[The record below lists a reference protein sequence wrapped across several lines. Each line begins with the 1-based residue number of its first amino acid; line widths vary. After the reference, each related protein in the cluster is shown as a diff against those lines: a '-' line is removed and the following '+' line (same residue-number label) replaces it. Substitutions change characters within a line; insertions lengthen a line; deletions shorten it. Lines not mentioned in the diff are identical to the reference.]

1 MCIDEAE
8 EKIYLFG
15 GYDGRRSLDDFWVY
29 DIREARWTVISHS
42 VSEEKNGPGPRACH
56 KMVFNPANG
65 CIYMLGRL
73 ADQDFGENVGVG
85 NTNISGAASIV
96 NVAAASSTS
105 SPDGSRG
112 SENGG
117 TPSNNNNNNAATA
130 SVPVG
135 TTTSTTPPA
144 PPPLAEFVQGT
155 GQVQSAWRNRRS
167 VGVGTPGTVGTPTQS
182 QPTSGTPQEY
192 LSEFFRYRTRGL
204 DKGKWELLDIDTA
217 VSTWV

>member
-1 MCIDEAE
+1 MWQRTEVD
-8 EKIYLFG
+8 
-15 GYDGRRSLDDFWVY
+15 
-29 DIREARWTVISHS
+29 
-42 VSEEKNGPGPRACH
+42 
-56 KMVFNPANG
+56 
-65 CIYMLGRL
+65 
-73 ADQDFGENVGVG
+73 
-85 NTNISGAASIV
+85 
-96 NVAAASSTS
+96 
-105 SPDGSRG
+105 
-112 SENGG
+112 
-117 TPSNNNNNNAATA
+117 NNNNNNAATA
-130 SVPVG
+130 SVPAG

-217 VSTWV
+217 VSTWI